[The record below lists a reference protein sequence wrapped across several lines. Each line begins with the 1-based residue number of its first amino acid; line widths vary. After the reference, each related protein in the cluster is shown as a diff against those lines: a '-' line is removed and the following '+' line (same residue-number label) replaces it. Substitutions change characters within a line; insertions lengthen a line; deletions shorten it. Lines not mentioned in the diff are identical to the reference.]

1 MSWVVR
7 RRHDDDLDACVAVLG
22 EVHAHSGYPH
32 YWPGDPVRWL
42 TPEGLTGAWV
52 AESGGAVFG
61 HAALCGREVSRLYVA
76 PGARGH
82 GVGARLMAV
91 VEAEAAAR
99 GLRLVLEVKTSDT
112 SAVALYERRGW
123 VRRGTERQEWGVA
136 GSAAEVVEAVEVHR
150 YEAPSGGRGAEVQR
164 PGGLVVQRR
173 EGLAAW

>member
-7 RRHDDDLDACVAVLG
+7 RREDADLDVCVAVLG

-32 YWPGDPVRWL
+32 HWPDDPVRWL
-42 TPEGLTGAWV
+42 TPEGLTAAWV
-52 AESGGAVFG
+52 VESGGTVFG
-61 HAALCGREVSRLYVA
+61 HAALCGHEVSRLYVA

-82 GVGARLMAV
+82 GLGTRLMAV

-123 VRRGTERQEWGVA
+123 VRRGTERQEWRVA
-136 GSAAEVVEAVEVHR
+136 RAAPEAVEVVEVHR
-150 YEAPSGGRGAEVQR
+150 YEAPVGGGREVE
-164 PGGLVVQRR
+164 V
-173 EGLAAW
+173 